1 MSWTKTKLGMI
12 FLLAV
17 GGLVSWGAPA
27 AAEQELIISAAASL
41 TNALKEV
48 AGDFEKTHPGARVI
62 GNFAASGVLLQ
73 QMAQGAPVDVFAAAD
88 QKTMDRAEA
97 KKLIIFGTRRN
108 FVSNRLVLIVPREAR
123 LSLSSLSDLAGSEVQ
138 RVAVGN
144 PVSVPVGR
152 YAKEALEQA
161 GLWDKVSPKFVLAE
175 SVRQVL
181 DYVSRGEVDAGLVY
195 ATDAAIAK
203 SKVKVIQ
210 TVTGHAPILYP
221 VAVTAATGKK
231 ALAQSL
237 VDFMASPPAQEI
249 FLRFGFGK
257 P

>member
-1 MSWTKTKLGMI
+1 MTKLWMI

-27 AAEQELIISAAASL
+27 AAEPELIVSAAASL

-48 AGDFEKTHPGARVI
+48 AREFEKTHPGTKVI

-73 QMAQGAPVDVFAAAD
+73 QMAKGAPVDVFAAAD
-88 QKTMDRAEA
+88 EETMNQAEA
-97 KKLIIFGTRRN
+97 KKLIIPATRQN
-108 FVSNRLVLIVPREAR
+108 FVSNRLVLIAPLDSQLP
-123 LSLSSLSDLAGSEVQ
+123 LSGLKGLTGPEVK

-144 PVSVPVGR
+144 PATVPAGR
-152 YAKEALEQA
+152 YAREALEQA
-161 GLWDKVSPKFVLAE
+161 NLWNQLAPKFILAE
-175 SVRQVL
+175 SVRQAL

-195 ATDAAIAK
+195 ATDAAIATG
-203 SKVKVIQ
+203 KVKVIQ
-210 TVTGHAPILYP
+210 TMTGPSPILYP
-221 VAVTAATGKK
+221 VAVAAATGKK

-237 VDFMASPPAQEI
+237 VDFILSPAAREI
-249 FLRFGFGK
+249 FLRSGFGK